1 MVVSYIKELLQESD
15 EVIVQDLGT
24 FQTSYYSAE
33 IHPVSH
39 AFTAPNK
46 NITFQSKIKASNLL
60 LENYIAKK
68 ENISI
73 EEAREEVQKFVS
85 ALKVNLGVE
94 KRVPLE
100 SLGELVLQVTDEIE
114 FKQNKQANILNDSF
128 GLPEIYAKPVER
140 NGAAQKSTTPNNNN
154 QTKKISTT
162 KQKAPTEEPKSTWGT
177 VAAIGSLAFVVLAV
191 VYVVAVD
198 SSLNPFNALLGKKTE
213 KKEEPKKQ
221 EEKNIVQ
228 NEPLKEEN
236 NNTNNSE
243 ENSTTLPE
251 ENNNTEENKKI
262 EEQKQEEVKQI
273 AQQENTQSNSV
284 VEEKKVEEKPAKPQG
299 DGILLS
305 DRTNQ
310 FYIVIG
316 GFSAQNNAY
325 KKVREAKAKGVDN
338 IKIVPPFDAKNLY
351 RVAVGAFSTREQA
364 EANLEEVKNSF
375 NVDAWVLK
383 Y

>member
-1 MVVSYIKELLQESD
+1 MVASYIKELLQESD

-24 FQTSYYSAE
+24 FHTSYHSAE

-39 AFTAPNK
+39 SFAAPNK
-46 NITFQSKIKASNLL
+46 NITFQAKIKASNLL

-68 ENISI
+68 ENISL
-73 EEAREEVQKFVS
+73 EQAKEEVQKFVS
-85 ALKVNLGVE
+85 ALKVSLGVE
-94 KRVPLE
+94 KRVALE
-100 SLGELVLQVTDEIE
+100 SLGEFVLQINDEIE
-114 FKQNKQANILNDSF
+114 FKQNKQTNILNDSF
-128 GLPEIYAKPVER
+128 GLPEIYAKPIER
-140 NGAAQKSTTPNNNN
+140 NGAAQKSTPQSNN
-154 QTKKISTT
+154 QVKKPTSLN
-162 KQKAPTEEPKSTWGT
+162 QKAPTEEPKSTWGT

-213 KKEEPKKQ
+213 KKEEPKKE

-228 NEPLKEEN
+228 NETPKEEN
-236 NNTNNSE
+236 NTTNNFSE
-243 ENSTTLPE
+243 NNTTLPE
-251 ENNNTEENKKI
+251 ENNNTEENKKV

-284 VEEKKVEEKPAKPQG
+284 IEEKKVEEKPTKPQG
-299 DGILLS
+299 DGVLLS

-316 GFSAQNNAY
+316 GFAAQNNAY
-325 KKVREAKAKGVDN
+325 KKVREAKSKGVEN
-338 IKIVPPFDAKNLY
+338 VKIVPPFDAKNLY
-351 RVAVGAFSTREQA
+351 RVAIGSFATREQA
-364 EANLEEVKNSF
+364 EANLEEVKNTF

>member
-1 MVVSYIKELLQESD
+1 MVASYIKELLQESD

-24 FQTSYYSAE
+24 FHTSYHSAE

-39 AFTAPNK
+39 SFAAPNK
-46 NITFQSKIKASNLL
+46 NITFQTKIKASNLL

-140 NGAAQKSTTPNNNN
+140 NGAAQKSTTPNNNS
-154 QTKKISTT
+154 QTKKASTSN
-162 KQKAPTEEPKSTWGT
+162 QKAPTEEPKSTWGT

-198 SSLNPFNALLGKKTE
+198 STLNPFNALLGRKTE
-213 KKEEPKKQ
+213 KKEDQKKE
-221 EEKNIVQ
+221 EEKALVQ
-228 NEPLKEEN
+228 TNTPKEEN
-236 NNTNNSE
+236 NSTDKTQESKIEENNS
-243 ENSTTLPE
+243 T
-251 ENNNTEENKKI
+251 NNTEENKVV
-262 EEQKQEEVKQI
+262 EDKQI
-273 AQQENTQSNSV
+273 VEETSKTNVTS
-284 VEEKKVEEKPAKPQG
+284 EEKKVEEKADKPKG
-299 DGILLS
+299 DGILLG

-364 EANLEEVKNSF
+364 EASLEEVKNSF